1 MVGDYELEMAYH
13 AAKAPIVAPK
23 QTAAVAA
30 PATDRTSGQ
39 VPVVLVDNL
48 PDQAYGDYSGGY
60 GSVRTDWD
68 GDKFYSGFGITKDY
82 SIVDYWK
89 LRQRSKQLFTENLY
103 ARGLIRR
110 LLTNEINKGLA
121 LEATPDAD
129 ILKLDTELL
138 SDWSESVE
146 RLFSVWGKLPDLCD
160 HKMLRTFG
168 AIQRQA
174 RMMAIV
180 SGDVLVIIRQGA
192 SKLPTVELID
202 ADHVE
207 DPLSDTY
214 WRQANARGN
223 EITHGVEVDKNGRHV
238 AFYVAQDDGTHL
250 RVPARG
256 TRTGRRQ
263 AWLVYGTERMI
274 DEVRGQSLLALVVQ
288 SLKEVDRY
296 RDAEQRAA
304 VINSMIAMWV
314 KKTEDKKGTL
324 PVTGGAV
331 RKDTYTTQDDSEGRK
346 DVQFSTNMPG
356 MIMQELQ
363 TGEEPVSYDTRRPNV
378 NFGTFEAAII
388 NAIAWA
394 NEVPP
399 EVLTLAFQNNY
410 SASRGA
416 VNEFKMYLER
426 IRAGFGEEFIDPIY
440 QEFLVSETLIGA
452 IDMPGF
458 LDARRDPSLWYIYG
472 AWVSA
477 DWSGAIKPNV
487 DLLKE
492 VKAYTGL
499 IEQGLITRERATRE
513 LTGMK
518 FSKSVQQLSRENVQ
532 LAEALQPLIEAGIIK
547 DENPDNILDEGD

>member
-1 MVGDYELEMAYH
+1 MVKELW
-13 AAKAPIVAPK
+13 AKITGSPVAKSAP
-23 QTAAVAA
+23 
-30 PATDRTSGQ
+30 
-39 VPVVLVDNL
+39 VPVVAISDLQ
-48 PDQAYGDYSGGY
+48 DQANSGGYYGGY

-129 ILKLDTELL
+129 ILKIENL

-146 RLFSVWGKLPDLCD
+146 RLFGVWGKLPDLCD

-207 DPLSDTY
+207 DPMADIH
-214 WRQANARGN
+214 WRQARARGN

-238 AFYVAQDDGTHL
+238 AFYVAQEDGTHL

-256 TRTGRRQ
+256 ARTGRRQ
-263 AWLVYGTERMI
+263 AWLVYGTERMV
-274 DEVRGQSLLALVVQ
+274 DDVRGQSLLALVVQ

-314 KKTEDKKGTL
+314 KKSEDKMGTL

-331 RKDTYTTQDDSEGRK
+331 RKDTYTTQDDSQGRK
-346 DVQFSTNMPG
+346 DVQFSANMPG

-394 NEVPP
+394 NELPP

-426 IRAGFGEEFIDPIY
+426 IRTGFGEEFIDPIY

-458 LDARRDPSLWYIYG
+458 LEARRNPSLWYVYG

-492 VKAYTGL
+492 VKAYKEL
-499 IEQGLITRERATRE
+499 IDAGLITRERATRE

-518 FSKSVQQLSRENVQ
+518 YSKSVQQLIRENEQ
-532 LAEALQPLIEAGIIK
+532 LAEAQQPLIDAGLVE
-547 DENPDNILDEGD
+547 DQNPDDNITTLDEE

>member
-1 MVGDYELEMAYH
+1 MVGKLW
-13 AAKAPIVAPK
+13 AKITGSNLAP
-23 QTAAVAA
+23 
-30 PATDRTSGQ
+30 
-39 VPVVLVDNL
+39 VPVVAVSDLQ
-48 PDQAYGDYSGGY
+48 DQANGGGY
-60 GSVRTDWD
+60 STVRTDWD

-129 ILKLDTELL
+129 ILKMDTETL
-138 SDWSESVE
+138 SDWSESIE
-146 RLFSVWGKLPDLCD
+146 RLFGVWGKLPDLCD
-160 HKMLRTFG
+160 HKRLRTFG

-207 DPLSDTY
+207 NPMADTHY
-214 WRQANARGN
+214 RQARARGN
-223 EITHGVEVDKNGRHV
+223 EITHGVEVDANGRHV
-238 AFYVAQDDGTHL
+238 AFYVLQDDGSHL

-256 TRTGRRQ
+256 ARTGRRQ
-263 AWLVYGTERMI
+263 AWLVYGTERMV
-274 DEVRGQSLLALVVQ
+274 DAVRGQSLLALVVQ

-314 KKTEDKKGTL
+314 KKSEDKMGTL

-331 RKDTYTTQDDSEGRK
+331 RKDTHTTQDDSQGRK

-388 NAIAWA
+388 SAIAWA
-394 NEVPP
+394 NELPP

-426 IRAGFGEEFIDPIY
+426 IRTGFGEEFIDPIY

-458 LDARRDPSLWYIYG
+458 LEARRDPRLWYIYG

-518 FSKSVQQLSRENVQ
+518 FSKSVGQLTRENTQ
-532 LAEALQPLIEAGIIK
+532 LAEALQPLIDAGLIK
-547 DENPDNILDEGD
+547 DENSDDNITTLDEE

>member
-1 MVGDYELEMAYH
+1 VVGKLW
-13 AAKAPIVAPK
+13 AKI
-23 QTAAVAA
+23 TGSSE
-30 PATDRTSGQ
+30 ATQPGTT
-39 VPVVLVDNL
+39 VVSLNQL
-48 PDQAYGDYSGGY
+48 GDQASSGGY
-60 GSVRTDWD
+60 TGGHGAVSSTWD

-89 LRQRSKQLFTENLY
+89 LRKRSKQLFTENLY

-121 LEATPDAD
+121 LEATPDAS
-129 ILKLDTELL
+129 ILGMDENTL
-138 SDWSESVE
+138 SDWSEMTE
-146 RLFSVWGKLPDLCD
+146 RRFSVWGKNPELCD
-160 HKMLRTFG
+160 HRGLRTFG
-168 AIQRQA
+168 AVQRQA
-174 RMMAIV
+174 RMMALV
-180 SGDVLVIIRQGA
+180 SGDVLVILRQGN

-202 ADHVE
+202 ADNVE
-207 DPLSDTY
+207 SPITADKFF
-214 WRQANARGN
+214 RQAKARGN
-223 EITHGVEVDKNGRHV
+223 KIKHGVETDTNGRHI
-238 AFYVAQDDGTHL
+238 AFYVRQENGTHI
-250 RVPARG
+250 RVPAKG
-256 TRTGRRQ
+256 VRTGRRQ

-274 DEVRGQSLLALVVQ
+274 DDVRGQSLLALVIQ

-314 KKTEDKKGTL
+314 KKSEDKMGTL
-324 PVTGGAV
+324 PVTGGAI
-331 RKDTYTTQDDSEGRK
+331 RKDIHTTQDDSQGRK

-426 IRAGFGEEFIDPIY
+426 IRNGFGEEFNDPIY
-440 QEFLVSETLIGA
+440 QEFLISETLIGA

-458 LDARRDPSLWYIYG
+458 LDARRNPSLWYLYG

-492 VKAYTGL
+492 AKAYKLLCDEGW
-499 IEQGLITRERATRE
+499 ITRERATRE

-518 FSKSVQQLSRENVQ
+518 FSKSVQQLVRENEQ
-532 LAEALQPLIEAGIIK
+532 LAAAVQPLIDAGIIK
-547 DENPDNILDEGD
+547 DENPEETLIEAINNLKEE

>member
-1 MVGDYELEMAYH
+1 MVKEFFSKMFG
-13 AAKAPIVAPK
+13 AP
-23 QTAAVAA
+23 TAATPA
-30 PATDRTSGQ
+30 PM
-39 VPVVLVDNL
+39 VINVDDLENS
-48 PDQAYGDYSGGY
+48 SGGY
-60 GSVRTDWD
+60 SNVSWD

-82 SIVDYWK
+82 SVVDYWK
-89 LRQRSKQLFTENLY
+89 LRKRSKQLFTENLY

-121 LEATPDAD
+121 LEATPDGE
-129 ILKLDTELL
+129 ILNVETNIL
-138 SDWSESVE
+138 SDWSEMIE
-146 RLFSVWGKLPDLCD
+146 RRFGVWAKNPELCD
-160 HKMLRTFG
+160 HKNLRTFG

-174 RMMAIV
+174 RMMALI

-207 DPLSDTY
+207 NPMSDKMY
-214 WRQANARGN
+214 REAKARGN
-223 EITHGVEVDKNGRHV
+223 EIKHGVELDANGRHI
-238 AFYVAQDDGTHL
+238 AFYVKQDNGGHV

-256 TRTGRRQ
+256 ARTGRRQ
-263 AWLVYGTERMI
+263 AWIVYGTERMV
-274 DEVRGQSLLALVVQ
+274 DDVRGQSLLALVVQ

-314 KKTEDKKGTL
+314 KKTEDKMGTL

-331 RKDTYTTQDDSEGRK
+331 RKDTYTTQDDSQGRK
-346 DVQFSTNMPG
+346 DVQFSSNMPG

-394 NEVPP
+394 NEIPP

-426 IRAGFGEEFIDPIY
+426 IRTGFGEEFNDPIY
-440 QEFLVSETLIGA
+440 QEFLVSETLNGSV
-452 IDMPGF
+452 DMPGF
-458 LDARRDPSLWYIYG
+458 LDARRNPRLWYIYG

-492 VKAYTGL
+492 VRAYKEL
-499 IEQGLITRERATRE
+499 LDAGLITRERATRE

-518 FSKSVQQLSRENVQ
+518 FSKSVQQLIRENEQ
-532 LAEALQPLIEAGIIK
+532 LAEAVKPLIDAGIVK
-547 DENPDNILDEGD
+547 DENPDDNTNIDEE

>member
-1 MVGDYELEMAYH
+1 MVKELLSKMFG
-13 AAKAPIVAPK
+13 
-23 QTAAVAA
+23 A
-30 PATDRTSGQ
+30 PAAATPATTVISLDQ
-39 VPVVLVDNL
+39 LQ
-48 PDQAYGDYSGGY
+48 DQANAGGY
-60 GSVRTDWD
+60 SSTSWD
-68 GDKFYSGFGITKDY
+68 GDKYYGGFGITKDY
-82 SIVDYWK
+82 NIVDYWR
-89 LRQRSKQLFTENLY
+89 LRKRSKQLFTENLY

-121 LEATPDAD
+121 LEATPDGE
-129 ILKLDTELL
+129 ILNVETTVL
-138 SDWSESVE
+138 SDWSEMIE
-146 RLFSVWGKLPDLCD
+146 RRFGIWAKLPELCD
-160 HKMLRTFG
+160 HKNLRTFG

-174 RMMAIV
+174 RMMALI
-180 SGDVLVIIRQGA
+180 SGDVLVILRQGA
-192 SKLPTVELID
+192 AKLPTIELID
-202 ADHVE
+202 ADRVE
-207 DPLSDTY
+207 NPLSDTMY
-214 WRQANARGN
+214 RQAKARGN
-223 EITHGVEVDKNGRHV
+223 DIKHGVEVDPNGRHI
-238 AFYVAQDDGTHL
+238 AFYVKQDDGTFT

-256 TRTGRRQ
+256 ARTGRRQ

-274 DEVRGQSLLALVVQ
+274 DDVRGQSLLALVVQ

-314 KKTEDKKGTL
+314 KKTEDKMGTL

-331 RKDTYTTQDDSEGRK
+331 RKDTYTTQNDSQGRK
-346 DVQFSTNMPG
+346 DVQFSSNMPG

-394 NEVPP
+394 NELPP

-426 IRAGFGEEFIDPIY
+426 IRTGFGEEFIDPIY
-440 QEFLVSETLIGA
+440 QEYLVSEVLIGA

-458 LDARRDPSLWYIYG
+458 LDARRNPSLWYIYG

-492 VKAYTGL
+492 VRAYKEL
-499 IEQGLITRERATRE
+499 LDAGLITRERATRE

-518 FSKSVQQLSRENVQ
+518 FSKSVQQLIRENQQ
-532 LAEALQPLIEAGIIK
+532 LAEAVQPLIDAGIVK
-547 DENPDNILDEGD
+547 DENPDDNITTLDEE

>member
-1 MVGDYELEMAYH
+1 MV
-13 AAKAPIVAPK
+13 K
-23 QTAAVAA
+23 QFLNKMFSRT
-30 PATDRTSGQ
+30 PATESTT
-39 VPVVLVDNL
+39 PVIGIDQLE
-48 PDQAYGDYSGGY
+48 DQASAGGY
-60 GSVRTDWD
+60 VSSAWN

-82 SIVDYWK
+82 SIVDYGK
-89 LRQRSKQLFTENLY
+89 LRKRSKQLFTENLY

-121 LEATPDAD
+121 LEATPDGE
-129 ILKLDTELL
+129 ILNVDTGVL
-138 SDWSESVE
+138 SAWSEMIE
-146 RLFSVWGKLPDLCD
+146 RRFSIWAKRSELCD
-160 HKMLRTFG
+160 HKRLRTFG
-168 AIQRQA
+168 ALQRQA
-174 RMMAIV
+174 RMMSLI
-180 SGDVLVIIRQGA
+180 SGDVLVILRDGA

-207 DPLSDTY
+207 NPLSDTMY
-214 WRQANARGN
+214 RQAKARGN
-223 EITHGVEVDKNGRHV
+223 EIKHGVELDPNGRHI
-238 AFYVAQDDGTHL
+238 AFYVKQNDGTHL
-250 RVPARG
+250 RVAARG
-256 TRTGRRQ
+256 ARTGRRQ

-274 DEVRGQSLLALVVQ
+274 DDVRGQSLLALVVQ

-296 RDAEQRAA
+296 RDAEQRSA

-314 KKTEDKKGTL
+314 KKSEDKMGTL
-324 PVTGGAV
+324 PVTGGAI
-331 RKDTYTTQDDSEGRK
+331 RKDTHTTQDDSHGRK

-394 NEVPP
+394 NELPP

-426 IRAGFGEEFIDPIY
+426 IRTGFGEEFIDPIY
-440 QEFLVSETLIGA
+440 QEFLVSETLIGTV
-452 IDMPGF
+452 DMPGF
-458 LDARRDPSLWYIYG
+458 LDARRNPSLWYIYG

-499 IEQGLITRERATRE
+499 IDQGLITRERATRE

-518 FSKSVQQLSRENVQ
+518 FSKSVQQLVRENEQ
-532 LAEALQPLIEAGIIK
+532 LAAAMHPLIDAGIVK
-547 DENPDNILDEGD
+547 DENPDDNISNIDEEI

>member
-1 MVGDYELEMAYH
+1 MVGQFFSRMFRKE
-13 AAKAPIVAPK
+13 APETTTLSP
-23 QTAAVAA
+23 T
-30 PATDRTSGQ
+30 
-39 VPVVLVDNL
+39 PVVINI
-48 PDQAYGDYSGGY
+48 DQLQNHSGGY
-60 GSVRTDWD
+60 SNSSWN
-68 GDKFYSGFGITKDY
+68 GDKFYDGFGITKDY
-82 SIVDYWK
+82 AIVDYWK
-89 LRQRSKQLFTENLY
+89 LRKRSKQLFTENVY

-129 ILKLDTELL
+129 ILNLPTEYL
-138 SDWSESVE
+138 SDWSETIE
-146 RLFSVWGKLPDLCD
+146 RRFGIWGKLPELCD
-160 HKMLRTFG
+160 YNGLRTFG

-174 RMMAIV
+174 RMMALL
-180 SGDVLVIIRQGA
+180 SGDVLVILRQSSA
-192 SKLPTVELID
+192 KLPTIELID
-202 ADHVE
+202 ADHIE
-207 DPLSDTY
+207 NPLSDALY
-214 WRQANARGN
+214 RQATARGN
-223 EITHGVEVDKNGRHV
+223 TILHGVEVDPNGRHV
-238 AFYVAQDDGTHL
+238 AFYITQENGTSL

-256 TRTGRRQ
+256 VKTGRLQ

-296 RDAEQRAA
+296 RDSEQRAA

-314 KKTEDKKGTL
+314 KKTADKMGTL

-331 RKDTYTTQDDSEGRK
+331 RKDTYTTQDDIQGRK
-346 DVQFSTNMPG
+346 DIQFSTNLPG
-356 MIMQELQ
+356 MVMQELQ

-378 NFGTFEAAII
+378 NFGVFEAAII

-394 NEVPP
+394 NEIPP

-416 VNEFKMYLER
+416 VNEFKIYLDR
-426 IRAGFGEEFIDPIY
+426 IRTGFGEEFNDPIY
-440 QEFLVSETLIGA
+440 QEFLVSETLNGA
-452 IDMPGF
+452 IDAPGF
-458 LDARRDPSLWYIYG
+458 LDSRRDPSRWYIYG

-492 VKAYTGL
+492 AKAYKVL
-499 IEQGLITRERATRE
+499 MDEGLITRERATRE

-518 FSKSVQQLSRENVQ
+518 YSKSVRQLNRENEQ
-532 LAEALQPLIEAGIIK
+532 LAEAIKPLIEAGIVK
-547 DENPDNILDEGD
+547 DENPDTALEAILDAINNQKEEQ

>member
-1 MVGDYELEMAYH
+1 VVKEFFTKVFGGDSAATPSGPTVINLNEL
-13 AAKAPIVAPK
+13 
-23 QTAAVAA
+23 
-30 PATDRTSGQ
+30 G
-39 VPVVLVDNL
+39 
-48 PDQAYGDYSGGY
+48 DQAYTGGYSGGY
-60 GSVRTDWD
+60 GSVSSTWD

-82 SIVDYWK
+82 AIVDYWK
-89 LRQRSKQLFTENLY
+89 LRKRSKQLFTENLY

-121 LEATPDAD
+121 LEATPDAS
-129 ILKLDTELL
+129 ILGLDEDTL
-138 SDWSESVE
+138 SDWSEMTE
-146 RLFSVWGKLPDLCD
+146 RRFSVWGKNPELCD
-160 HKMLRTFG
+160 HRELRTFG

-174 RMMAIV
+174 RMMALI
-180 SGDVLVIIRQGA
+180 SGDVLVILRQG
-192 SKLPTVELID
+192 SSRLPSVELID

-207 DPLSDTY
+207 DPASDELF
-214 WRQANARGN
+214 RQARARGN
-223 EITHGVEVDKNGRHV
+223 KIKHGVEVDKNGRHI
-238 AFYVAQDDGTHL
+238 AFYVRQDDGKHL
-250 RVPARG
+250 RVAAKG
-256 TRTGRRQ
+256 ARTGRRQ

-274 DEVRGQSLLALVVQ
+274 DDVRGQSLLALVIQ

-314 KKTEDKKGTL
+314 KKSEDKMGTL

-331 RKDTYTTQDDSEGRK
+331 RKDTHTTQDDSQGRK

-394 NEVPP
+394 NELPP

-426 IRAGFGEEFIDPIY
+426 IRNGFGEEFIDPIY
-440 QEFLVSETLIGA
+440 QEFLISETLIGA

-458 LDARRDPSLWYIYG
+458 LDARRVPSLWYIYG

-499 IEQGLITRERATRE
+499 IDQGLITRERATRE

-518 FSKSVQQLSRENVQ
+518 FSKSVQQLVRENQQ
-532 LAEALQPLIEAGIIK
+532 LAAAMQPLIDAGIVK
-547 DENPDNILDEGD
+547 DENPEETLIEAINNLKEE

>member
-1 MVGDYELEMAYH
+1 MVGALLSRMFGGSN
-13 AAKAPIVAPK
+13 PS
-23 QTAAVAA
+23 A
-30 PATDRTSGQ
+30 PA
-39 VPVVLVDNL
+39 L
-48 PDQAYGDYSGGY
+48 PSPTPGARVIDIDQLQNHSGGY
-60 GSVRTDWD
+60 VSNAWN
-68 GDKFYSGFGITKDY
+68 GDKFYGGFGITKDY

-89 LRQRSKQLFTENLY
+89 LRKRSKQLFTENVY

-129 ILKLDTELL
+129 ILKLPTEAL
-138 SDWSESVE
+138 SDWSETIE
-146 RLFSVWGKLPDLCD
+146 RRFGIWGKLPELCD
-160 HKMLRTFG
+160 HKGLRTFG

-174 RMMAIV
+174 RMMALV
-180 SGDVLVIIRQGA
+180 SGDVLVILRQGT
-192 SKLPTVELID
+192 SKLPTIELID
-202 ADHVE
+202 ADNIE
-207 DPLSDTY
+207 NPMSDVLI
-214 WRQANARGN
+214 RQANDRGN
-223 EITHGVEVDKNGRHV
+223 EILHGVEVDPNGRHI
-238 AFYVAQDDGTHL
+238 AFYVTQDDGTSL

-256 TRTGRRQ
+256 VRTGRLQ
-263 AWLVYGTERMI
+263 AWLVYGTERML

-304 VINSMIAMWV
+304 VINSMIAMWI
-314 KKTEDKKGTL
+314 KKSEDKMGTL

-331 RKDTYTTQDDSEGRK
+331 RKDTYTTQNDVQGRK
-346 DVQFSTNMPG
+346 DVQFSTNLPG
-356 MIMQELQ
+356 MVMQELQ

-378 NFGTFEAAII
+378 NFAAFEAAII

-394 NEVPP
+394 NEIPP

-416 VNEFKMYLER
+416 VNEFKIYLDR
-426 IRAGFGEEFIDPIY
+426 IRTGFGEEFNDPIY
-440 QEFLVSETLIGA
+440 QEFLVSETLLGV
-452 IDMPGF
+452 IDAPGF
-458 LDARRDPSLWYIYG
+458 LDSRQNPSLWYVYG

-492 VKAYTGL
+492 AKAYKL
-499 IEQGLITRERATRE
+499 LMDEGLITRERATRE

-518 FSKSVQQLSRENVQ
+518 YSKSVRQLIRENEQ
-532 LAEALQPLIEAGIIK
+532 LAEAVQPLIKVGIVK
-547 DENPDNILDEGD
+547 DENPDTALETVLDAINNQKEE

>member
-1 MVGDYELEMAYH
+1 MVKQFFSKMFGAPTATTPAPTVLSIDQLENA
-13 AAKAPIVAPK
+13 
-23 QTAAVAA
+23 
-30 PATDRTSGQ
+30 
-39 VPVVLVDNL
+39 
-48 PDQAYGDYSGGY
+48 SGGY
-60 GSVRTDWD
+60 SNVSWD

-82 SIVDYWK
+82 SVVDYQK
-89 LRQRSKQLFTENLY
+89 LRKRSKQLFTENVY

-121 LEATPDAD
+121 LEATPDGE
-129 ILKLDTELL
+129 ILNVETNILA
-138 SDWSESVE
+138 DWSEMIE
-146 RLFSVWGKLPDLCD
+146 RRFGVWAKNPELCD
-160 HKMLRTFG
+160 HKNLRTFG

-174 RMMAIV
+174 RMMALI

-202 ADHVE
+202 ADHVGN
-207 DPLSDTY
+207 PISDKMY
-214 WRQANARGN
+214 RGAKARGN
-223 EITHGVEVDKNGRHV
+223 EIKHGVELGPNGRHI
-238 AFYVAQDDGTHL
+238 AFYVKQDDGTHI

-256 TRTGRRQ
+256 ARTGRRQ
-263 AWLVYGTERMI
+263 AWLVYGTERMV
-274 DEVRGQSLLALVVQ
+274 DDVRGQSLLALVVQ

-314 KKTEDKKGTL
+314 KKTEDKMGTL

-331 RKDTYTTQDDSEGRK
+331 RKDTYTTQDDSQGRK
-346 DVQFSTNMPG
+346 DVQFSSNMPG

-394 NEVPP
+394 NEIPP

-426 IRAGFGEEFIDPIY
+426 IRTGFGEEFNDPIY
-440 QEFLVSETLIGA
+440 QEYLVSETLNGSV
-452 IDMPGF
+452 DMPGF
-458 LDARRDPSLWYIYG
+458 LDARRNPSLWYIYG

-492 VKAYTGL
+492 VRAYKEL
-499 IEQGLITRERATRE
+499 LDAGLITRERATRE

-518 FSKSVQQLSRENVQ
+518 FSKSVQQLIRENQQ
-532 LAEALQPLIEAGIIK
+532 LAEAVQPLIDAGIVK
-547 DENPDNILDEGD
+547 DENPDTVADAVIDAMSNLKEE

>member
-1 MVGDYELEMAYH
+1 MVKRWLNKLWGDTL
-13 AAKAPIVAPK
+13 AP
-23 QTAAVAA
+23 A
-30 PATDRTSGQ
+30 PATTVISIDQLEDR
-39 VPVVLVDNL
+39 
-48 PDQAYGDYSGGY
+48 AASGGGY
-60 GSVRTDWD
+60 VSGAWD

-82 SIVDYWK
+82 TIVDYQR
-89 LRQRSKQLFTENLY
+89 LRRRSKQLFTENLY

-110 LLTNEINKGLA
+110 LLTNEINKGLT
-121 LEATPDAD
+121 LEATPDGE
-129 ILKLDTELL
+129 ILNVDTNIL
-138 SDWSESVE
+138 SDWAEMIE
-146 RLFSVWGKLPDLCD
+146 RRFGIWAKLPELCD
-160 HKMLRTFG
+160 HKSLRTFG

-174 RMMAIV
+174 RMMALI
-180 SGDVLVIIRQGA
+180 SGDVLVILRQGA
-192 SKLPTVELID
+192 SKVPNVELID
-202 ADHVE
+202 ADHIE
-207 DPLSDTY
+207 NPISDTMY
-214 WRQANARGN
+214 REANSRGN
-223 EITHGVEVDKNGRHV
+223 EIKHGVEIDPNGRHI
-238 AFYVAQDDGTHL
+238 AFYVRQNDGKHI
-250 RVPARG
+250 RVSARG
-256 TRTGRRQ
+256 ARTGRRQ
-263 AWLVYGTERMI
+263 AWLVYGTERLI

-304 VINSMIAMWV
+304 VINSMIAMWI
-314 KKTEDKKGTL
+314 KKTEDKMGTL

-331 RKDTYTTQDDSEGRK
+331 RKDTYTTQNDSQGRK

-356 MIMQELQ
+356 IVMQELQ

-394 NEVPP
+394 NEIPP

-426 IRAGFGEEFIDPIY
+426 IRTGFGEEFIDPIY
-440 QEFLVSETLIGA
+440 REYLVSEVLIGG

-458 LDARRDPSLWYIYG
+458 LDARRSPSLWHIYG

-492 VKAYTGL
+492 VRAYKEL
-499 IEQGLITRERATRE
+499 LDAGLITRERATRE

-518 FSKSVQQLSRENVQ
+518 FSKSVQQLIRENQQ
-532 LAEALQPLIEAGIIK
+532 LAEAVQPLIAAGIVK
-547 DENPDNILDEGD
+547 DQNPDAVAEAVLDAIGNLNEE